1 MPALQTALYCLLFF
15 LLVKCAVK
23 NSGRNCRCFYPK
35 ACLDEA
41 QRRGIA
47 NREAETKKGSR
58 FMAFFCIVM
67 LLALLAIVALWNRVS
82 DFGTA
87 CASDLPLPRGHELV
101 RRNRHRPPLGGS
113 KQNLARRG
121 HGGRSPRQALAGRPR
136 QARYGH
142 GDLPDPRAADR
153 RNRAADRENR
163 LLSKRRR
170 PCSRRTGRARGAGGE
185 CTPAANSQGAD
196 GRNPRGAGGKSM
208 QRAPL
213 SGAVRGPFLRRRA
226 ILPPKP

>member
-23 NSGRNCRCFYPK
+23 DSGRNCRCFYPK

-47 NREAETKKGSR
+47 NREAEMKKGSR

-87 CASDLPLPRGHELV
+87 CLQTCLFLVVMNWFDRIVIDHPWVGQSRIWRVEGMEGVPYVRPWREVLV
-101 RRNRHRPPLGGS
+101 RRGMGTAIYLLLAPPIAGI
-113 KQNLARRG
+113 
-121 HGGRSPRQALAGRPR
+121 AL
-136 QARYGH
+136 
-142 GDLPDPRAADR
+142 LI
-153 RNRAADRENR
+153 
-163 LLSKRRR
+163 
-170 PCSRRTGRARGAGGE
+170 
-185 CTPAANSQGAD
+185 
-196 GRNPRGAGGKSM
+196 GKIAS
-208 QRAPL
+208 
-213 SGAVRGPFLRRRA
+213 
-226 ILPPKP
+226 